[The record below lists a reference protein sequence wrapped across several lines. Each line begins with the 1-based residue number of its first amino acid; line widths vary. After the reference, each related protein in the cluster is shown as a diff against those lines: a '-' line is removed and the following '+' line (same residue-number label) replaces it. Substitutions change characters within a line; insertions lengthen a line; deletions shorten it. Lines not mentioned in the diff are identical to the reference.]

1 MRWFA
6 RDLWRQGEVDM
17 QRDHNL
23 RHKGTAPNPHSAQ
36 YGNFLFQKSWRKV
49 VGGSSRGSCQYQVC
63 KQLTC
68 PWLYQLDAQTP
79 QTTDLY
85 SAPKS
90 TVYICAGKDTT
101 EARRNRQLSALK
113 TATHTGG

>member
-79 QTTDLY
+79 QTTDLDPVTFY
-85 SAPKS
+85 FKRAGGKWLVDRREGAANIKSAS
-90 TVYICAGKDTT
+90 
-101 EARRNRQLSALK
+101 N
-113 TATHTGG
+113 